1 MADGFLKAQLV
12 GVLLKGSNGLD
23 MMTSIFYAIAALF
36 ENVLFIPYNLL
47 RSMDSWWLSNAINCL
62 FILVG
67 LAAGAY
73 WMNELK
79 KYKVANDDDTSN
91 SAHSFL

>member
-1 MADGFLKAQLV
+1 
-12 GVLLKGSNGLD
+12 

-36 ENVLFIPYNLL
+36 ENVLFIPYDLL
-47 RSMDSWWLSNAINCL
+47 RFTESWWLSNAVNWL
-62 FILVG
+62 FGLVG

-73 WMNELK
+73 CINELK
-79 KYKVANDDDTSN
+79 KNNDANDDDSSN

>member
-79 KYKVANDDDTSN
+79 KYKDTNDDGPTVLSRPV
-91 SAHSFL
+91 H